1 MKKKIFITG
10 SGSGLGLILAQK
22 LRDRNYNVII
32 NVRSKKNSSKLL
44 KLFSLKNII
53 VADLNIEK
61 DRMSASKQIKKNFKN
76 IDVLI
81 CNAGGAIKNNSN
93 SLTSWN
99 RIIDKNF
106 WTTVNSVLTFEKF
119 IKDNGKIICISS
131 ICGKEY
137 IDGAPINYSVA
148 KSAVNAFVKFY
159 SHQLSTS
166 TKSINAILP
175 GNLMF
180 NGSVWD
186 KKMKKNKRNVKN
198 YIKKNVPINQ
208 FIKAD
213 SIMDMIYYIINQ
225 KNNFLNGSLLTLDG
239 GQTKSL

>member
-32 NVRSKKNSSKLL
+32 NVRNKKNRSKLL

-81 CNAGGAIKNNSN
+81 CNAGGGIKDNSN

-99 RIIDKNF
+99 KIIDKNF

-159 SHQLSTS
+159 SHQISTS

-208 FIKAD
+208 FGKAD
-213 SIMDMIYYIINQ
+213 SIIEMIYYIIKQ

>member
-1 MKKKIFITG
+1 
-10 SGSGLGLILAQK
+10 
-22 LRDRNYNVII
+22 
-32 NVRSKKNSSKLL
+32 
-44 KLFSLKNII
+44 
-53 VADLNIEK
+53 
-61 DRMSASKQIKKNFKN
+61 MSASKQIKKNFKN

-81 CNAGGAIKNNSN
+81 CNAGGGIKNNSN

-159 SHQLSTS
+159 SHQISTS
-166 TKSINAILP
+166 NKSINAILP

-186 KKMKKNKRNVKN
+186 KKMKKNKKNVKN

-208 FIKAD
+208 FVKAD

>member
-22 LRDRNYNVII
+22 LKDKNYNVII
-32 NVRSKKNSSKLL
+32 NVRNKKNKNKLL
-44 KLFSLKNII
+44 KFFSLKNII

-81 CNAGGAIKNNSN
+81 CNAGGGIKNNSN

-106 WTTVNSVLTFEKF
+106 WTTVNSVLNFEKF
-119 IKDNGKIICISS
+119 INDDGKIICISS

-159 SHQLSTS
+159 SHQISTS
-166 TKSINAILP
+166 NKSINAILP

>member
-81 CNAGGAIKNNSN
+81 CNAGGGIKNNSN

-106 WTTVNSVLTFEKF
+106 WTTVNSVLNFEKF
-119 IKDNGKIICISS
+119 INDDGKIICISS

-186 KKMKKNKRNVKN
+186 KKMKKNKRDVKN

-208 FIKAD
+208 FGKAD
-213 SIMDMIYYIINQ
+213 SIMEMIYYIIKQ

>member
-10 SGSGLGLILAQK
+10 CGSGLGLILAQK

-32 NVRSKKNSSKLL
+32 NVRNKKNRSKLL

-81 CNAGGAIKNNSN
+81 CNAGGGIKDNSN

-99 RIIDKNF
+99 KIIDKNF

-159 SHQLSTS
+159 SHQISTS

-208 FIKAD
+208 FGKAD
-213 SIMDMIYYIINQ
+213 SIIEMIYYIIKQ